1 MKGREL
7 GEWRE
12 SCSRAPQDLW
22 TPSRRRVN
30 SAGGLLGQGP
40 SLGVACRSDY
50 HLPSGPPS
58 IARFQPHWPLPGPL
72 RWWWWWLRPCHMR
85 IPKSK
90 RGELREHEQT
100 RRGPWVGRHRNEPCT
115 QFEFAASWRSNLL
128 ITKKP
133 AAGSAAGVEKRPLEG
148 PLCAFEPNPDLRACM
163 VPSDAPELH
172 FTSPTGRMSARDM
185 GLSTQPRRAP
195 GAG

>member
-133 AAGSAAGVEKRPLEG
+133 AAGSAAGVEKPPGG
-148 PLCAFEPNPDLRACM
+148 PALCVRAKPRFACM
-163 VPSDAPELH
+163 YGSKRRTGTA
-172 FTSPTGRMSARDM
+172 FYFTGRMSARDM